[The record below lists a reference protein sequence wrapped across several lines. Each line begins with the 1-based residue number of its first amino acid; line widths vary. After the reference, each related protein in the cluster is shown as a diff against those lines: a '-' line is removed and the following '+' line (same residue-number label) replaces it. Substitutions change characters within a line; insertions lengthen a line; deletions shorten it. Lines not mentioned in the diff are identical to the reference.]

1 MMVLWT
7 GWDTVWKLGI
17 AILLGYALL
26 VANYALK
33 LNPTEP
39 VLDWRAAQWLPVYLL
54 GLGVIVY
61 LSDYGPMADPV
72 IPLWWDMG
80 VMAVFSLAIYYWAL
94 HVALPTV
101 KIEEMVN
108 QVVLPEEGELG
119 GVPEH

>member
-1 MMVLWT
+1 
-7 GWDTVWKLGI
+7 
-17 AILLGYALL
+17 
-26 VANYALK
+26 
-33 LNPTEP
+33 

-94 HVALPTV
+94 HVALPTA

-119 GVPEH
+119 GVPAQ